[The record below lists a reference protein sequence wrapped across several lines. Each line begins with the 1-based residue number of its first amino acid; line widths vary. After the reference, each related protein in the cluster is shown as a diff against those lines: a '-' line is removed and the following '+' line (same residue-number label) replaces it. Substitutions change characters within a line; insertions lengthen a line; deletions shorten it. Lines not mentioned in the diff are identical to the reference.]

1 MENNSFATHHIK
13 ANKGD
18 IASTVFMMG
27 DPLRAKQFANDH
39 LENARLICDIRGIN
53 IWSGEY
59 NGQPLTVMGHGM
71 GMSSMAIYAHELF
84 EFFGVEKIV
93 RLGSS
98 ASYTENLNQGDII
111 VGDKYWTYSR
121 FSEGYGVDSN
131 EPALASNELVEK
143 FRAAL
148 EEDGTVNFGIG
159 GIYTSNW
166 FYAPSFFGEGIKK
179 GSTVDEKLNSNEIIG
194 KEMEGYALQV
204 IANHFNKQAIT
215 VVTVIDNLKT
225 KQFSS
230 ADDKVDTSK
239 MGMVALK
246 AIFGK

>member
-1 MENNSFATHHIK
+1 MENNSIATHHIK
-13 ANKGD
+13 ANKED
-18 IASTVFMMG
+18 ISKTVFMMG
-27 DPLRAKQFANDH
+27 DPLRAKQFANDK
-39 LENARLICDIRGIN
+39 LENAVLICDIRGIN

-59 NGQPLTVMGHGM
+59 KGNKITVMGHGM

-84 EFFGVEKIV
+84 EFFDVDTVI

-111 VGDKYWTYSR
+111 VGDKYYTYSR
-121 FSEGYGVDSN
+121 FSEGYGVDPDQ
-131 EPALASNELVEK
+131 PALASNELVEK
-143 FRAAL
+143 FEKAL
-148 EEDGTVNFGIG
+148 TKDGTVNFGIG

-166 FYAPSFFGEGIKK
+166 FYAPSFFGEGIKQ
-179 GSTVDEKLNSNEIIG
+179 GSNVESKLNNGEIIG
-194 KEMEGYALQV
+194 KEMEGYALQI
-204 IANHFNKQAIT
+204 IANHFNKKAIT

-239 MGMVALK
+239 MGDIALE
-246 AIFGK
+246 AIFSN

>member
-1 MENNSFATHHIK
+1 MENSSFATHHIK

-18 IASTVFMMG
+18 ISSIVFMMG
-27 DPLRAKQFANDH
+27 DPLRAKEFANNK
-39 LENARLICDIRGIN
+39 LENPRLICDIRGIN
-53 IWSGEY
+53 IWTGEY
-59 NGQPLTVMGHGM
+59 KGNKLTVMGHGM

-84 EFFGVEKIV
+84 EFFGVEKII

-98 ASYTENLNQGDII
+98 ASYTEDLNQGDII

-121 FSEGYGVDSN
+121 FSEGYDIDPD
-131 EPALASNELVEK
+131 EPALASPYLVER
-143 FRAAL
+143 FRNAL
-148 EEDGTVNFGIG
+148 TEDGSVNFGVG

-179 GSTVDEKLNSNEIIG
+179 GSIVENKLNNNEIIG
-194 KEMEGYALQV
+194 KEMEGYALQT
-204 IANHFNKQAIT
+204 IANHFGKQAIT
-215 VVTVIDNLKT
+215 IVTVIDNLKT

-239 MGMVALK
+239 MGDIALK
-246 AIFGK
+246 AIFN